1 MKLLEMEAWMVRVL
15 TEQSVCFPSL
25 ALDMGW

>member
-1 MKLLEMEAWMVRVL
+1 MEAWMVRVVM
-15 TEQSVCFPSL
+15 EHSVCFPSL